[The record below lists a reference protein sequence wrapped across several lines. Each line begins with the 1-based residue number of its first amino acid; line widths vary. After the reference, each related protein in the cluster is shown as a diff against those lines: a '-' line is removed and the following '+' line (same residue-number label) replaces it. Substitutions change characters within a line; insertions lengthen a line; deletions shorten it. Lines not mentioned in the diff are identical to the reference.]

1 MINWGV
7 RFKNRSWVLAV
18 LSQVMLVIQV
28 IFQALNALGLT
39 EFQLS
44 QQIQGEI
51 LALTNGAFIIMSMLG
66 LIQDPTTRGIKDS
79 VRACKY
85 RKPN

>member
-1 MINWGV
+1 MINWRV
-7 RFKNRSWVLAV
+7 RFKNKSWVLAA
-18 LSQVMLVIQV
+18 LSQVMLVTQV
-28 IFQALNALGLT
+28 IFQALNLLGLT
-39 EFQLS
+39 EFQLT
-44 QQIQGEI
+44 QQLQGEI

-79 VRACKY
+79 VRASKY